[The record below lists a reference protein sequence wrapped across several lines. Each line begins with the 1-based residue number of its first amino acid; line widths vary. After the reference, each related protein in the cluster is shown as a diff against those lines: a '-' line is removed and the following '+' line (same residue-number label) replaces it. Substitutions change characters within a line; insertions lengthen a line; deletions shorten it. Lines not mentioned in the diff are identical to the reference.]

1 MSLEQRLR
9 EMGLELPAVPAP
21 VAAYI
26 PGVRSGQLIFTSGQ
40 LPMVQGE
47 LRYKGRLGE
56 NLTVEEGYE
65 AARICALNALAV
77 VKELAGDLA
86 AVERIVKVVGYVNST
101 DDFTQQ
107 PQVIN
112 GASELLGELLGEA
125 GRHARAA
132 VGVNTLPLGAAVELE
147 MIVQVRAQ

>member
-1 MSLEQRLR
+1 MSLEQRLQ
-9 EMGLELPAVPAP
+9 ELGLELPPAPAP

-26 PGVRSGQLIFTSGQ
+26 PGVQAGQLIFTSGQ
-40 LPMVQGE
+40 LSMVQGE
-47 LRYKGRLGE
+47 LRYQGRLGQD
-56 NLTVEEGYE
+56 LTVEEGYE

-77 VKELAGDLA
+77 VKDLAGDLD

-112 GASELLGELLGEA
+112 GASELLAELFGPA

-132 VGVNTLPLGAAVELE
+132 VGVNTLPLGASVELE

>member
-101 DDFTQQ
+101 DDFTHQ

>member
-9 EMGLELPAVPAP
+9 EMGLELPPVPVP
-21 VAAYI
+21 VAAYV
-26 PGVRSGQLIFTSGQ
+26 PGVQAGQLIFTSGQ
-40 LPMVQGE
+40 LPSVQGE
-47 LRYKGRLGE
+47 LRYKGRLG
-56 NLTVEEGYE
+56 LDLSVEEGYE
-65 AARICALNALAV
+65 AARLCAINALAV

-86 AVERIVKVVGYVNST
+86 AVERIVKVVGYVNCT

-112 GASELLGELLGEA
+112 GASELLVELFGPA

-132 VGVNTLPLGAAVELE
+132 VGVNTLPLGAAVELD